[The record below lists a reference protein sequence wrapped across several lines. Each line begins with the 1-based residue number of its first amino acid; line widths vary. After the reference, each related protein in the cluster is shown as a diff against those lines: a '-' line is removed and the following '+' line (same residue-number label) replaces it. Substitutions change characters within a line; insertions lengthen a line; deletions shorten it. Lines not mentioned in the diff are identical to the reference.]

1 MQQFVRVQAKVF
13 PAQNSSIHAARIV
26 VHADNRDGVCAGA
39 PTLFNVKEG
48 EKTSEASWET
58 MPTNQ
63 HHIEVCKLGTLVA
76 CRHAPSLTVSLH
88 SYNHFSDFH

>member
-48 EKTSEASWET
+48 EKTSEARGFWRECRQINT
-58 MPTNQ
+58 
-63 HHIEVCKLGTLVA
+63 TLKCA
-76 CRHAPSLTVSLH
+76 SLVRCLQSDMLH
-88 SYNHFSDFH
+88 L